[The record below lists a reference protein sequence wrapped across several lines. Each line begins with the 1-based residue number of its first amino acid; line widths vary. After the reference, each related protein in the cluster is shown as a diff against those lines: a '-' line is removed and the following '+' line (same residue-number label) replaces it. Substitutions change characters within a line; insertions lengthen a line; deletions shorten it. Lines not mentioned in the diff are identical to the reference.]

1 MRAAEEHGFTLV
13 ELLVA
18 MVLSVIVFGGT
29 LTALEV
35 FTKNQRYDVLRNE
48 TQDNARNTID
58 RIARELRNVAAP
70 KGEVELPG
78 ALEKAERNAIV
89 FQTIDSEAAPSG
101 SKNTTNAM
109 RVRYCLDDSKPE
121 NEVLWRQVKRWTNEP
136 KAPPLSTARWTSCPD
151 PTAGAYDSS
160 SRMVEHVTNRIGGQK
175 NRPLF
180 VYGPMGAT
188 ESEAEFETAPIISV
202 APSLYIDL
210 NPSSAKPDETQ
221 LTSTISLRNANRQ
234 PLAAF
239 TATEVNGHILLNA
252 SESRDPDG
260 LALSYK
266 WSEGTTE
273 GETAIPSTA
282 QQYETPLLVS
292 KSTHTFW
299 LTIADPGGLTA
310 TTKQK
315 VTLK

>member
-1 MRAAEEHGFTLV
+1 MMRAAEEHGFTLI

-18 MVLSVIVFGGT
+18 MVLAVIVFGGT

-35 FTKNQRYDVLRNE
+35 FTKNQRYGVLRNE
-48 TQDNARNTID
+48 TQDNARNAID
-58 RIARELRNVAAP
+58 RLAKELRNVAAP

-78 ALEKAERNAIV
+78 ALENAEEWAIV
-89 FQTIDSEAAPSG
+89 FQTIDTEAAPKE
-101 SKNTTNAM
+101 SKNATNAM
-109 RVRYCLDDSKPE
+109 RVRYCLNGSTPT
-121 NEVLWRQVKRWTNEP
+121 NEVLWRQVKRWTEV
-136 KAPPLSTARWTSCPD
+136 KAPAVPTGTACPD
-151 PTAGAYDSS
+151 LTANAYDSS
-160 SRMVEHVTNRIGGQK
+160 SRLVEHLTNRNGGQS
-175 NRPLF
+175 RALF
-180 VYGPMGAT
+180 VYGPAGW
-188 ESEAEFETAPIISV
+188 SEISQIITV

-210 NPSSAKPDETQ
+210 NPSSTKPGETQ

-234 PLAAF
+234 PTAAF

-266 WSEGTTE
+266 WSEGETE
-273 GETAIPSTA
+273 EGATVLPSTA
-282 QQYETPLLVS
+282 KSYETPLLVS

-299 LTIADPGGLTA
+299 LKVADPGGLTA
-310 TTKQK
+310 STKQK